1 MNKPAALYARV
12 SSDRQKENHTI
23 ASQVAALMQFAETNG
38 YLVPSEWQFQDDGYS
53 GATSVRPGLEAL
65 RDLAA
70 AGEIQ
75 TVLIYSPDRLSRK
88 YAYQVLLAEEL
99 ARCGVE
105 LIFLQAPSGAT
116 AEDQLLL
123 QFQGM
128 IAEYERAQIAERS
141 RRGKRHR
148 AQQGSISVMS
158 GAPYGYRYVKK
169 SDASAAYYEVVESE
183 AEVVRLVFDA
193 YTRRGLSMGTIARL
207 LNQREVPTRTQHSQW
222 NRSTVWKMLHNPAY
236 QGRAYYGKTELRPR
250 QRITR
255 RARQRGLP
263 SRNSAFRE
271 RPRHDWIEI
280 PVPALVSEAIFA
292 LAQEQLEKNKRF
304 SPRRTI
310 EPSLLQGML
319 VCQRCVY
326 GLYRTSTRT
335 STRTIYYYRCLG
347 RDSYRHLKGA
357 ICDNR
362 PIRQDHLDSVV
373 WQEILRLLE
382 DPSLLQ
388 TELDRRLQAART
400 TDPLMRR
407 KDALSRDQARLAK
420 SMERLLTAY
429 QESLITLEELR
440 SRAPELRRQQQAIE
454 AELQSL
460 EVAAADQTRHLRLV
474 ETLAELH
481 TRLRA
486 RANSLEEAER
496 QRVVRL
502 LVQEIL
508 VGSDSITI
516 RHSIPM
522 PSLTPDSN
530 DESRSTHGPPQP
542 NRGPCYLLHSHSQH
556 ACDDVSKSS
565 RRPPDSSLCSGCSEH
580 SAPIFTCPFGDQSST
595 IA

>member
-12 SSDRQKENHTI
+12 SSDRQKENNTI
-23 ASQVAALMQFAETNG
+23 ASQVAALIQYAEANG
-38 YLVPSEWQFQDDGYS
+38 YVVPPEWQFQDDGCS
-53 GATSVRPGLEAL
+53 GATLIRPGLEAL

-70 AGEIQ
+70 EGQIQ

-116 AEDQLLL
+116 AEDQLLV

-141 RRGKRHR
+141 RRRKRHR

-158 GAPYGYRYVKK
+158 GAPYGYRYMKR
-169 SDASAAYYEVVESE
+169 SDTSAAYYEVVESE

-193 YTRRGLSMGTIARL
+193 YTQQGLSMGTIARL
-207 LNQREVPTRTQHSQW
+207 LNQREVPTRTQHSHW

-319 VCQRCVY
+319 VCQRCGY

-335 STRTIYYYRCLG
+335 STQTIYYYRCLG

-362 PIRQDHLDSVV
+362 ADSPGSSRFGRLAGNPAVAGRSQFASDGV
-373 WQEILRLLE
+373 GSPPASSPNDRSPNATERRAKSRSSSLGEEHGTPADRLLGE
-382 DPSLLQ
+382 PDHAGGASQPRAG
-388 TELDRRLQAART
+388 TPQAAT
-400 TDPLMRR
+400 
-407 KDALSRDQARLAK
+407 
-420 SMERLLTAY
+420 
-429 QESLITLEELR
+429 
-440 SRAPELRRQQQAIE
+440 
-454 AELQSL
+454 
-460 EVAAADQTRHLRLV
+460 
-474 ETLAELH
+474 
-481 TRLRA
+481 
-486 RANSLEEAER
+486 
-496 QRVVRL
+496 
-502 LVQEIL
+502 
-508 VGSDSITI
+508 
-516 RHSIPM
+516 
-522 PSLTPDSN
+522 
-530 DESRSTHGPPQP
+530 
-542 NRGPCYLLHSHSQH
+542 
-556 ACDDVSKSS
+556 
-565 RRPPDSSLCSGCSEH
+565 
-580 SAPIFTCPFGDQSST
+580 GD
-595 IA
+595 